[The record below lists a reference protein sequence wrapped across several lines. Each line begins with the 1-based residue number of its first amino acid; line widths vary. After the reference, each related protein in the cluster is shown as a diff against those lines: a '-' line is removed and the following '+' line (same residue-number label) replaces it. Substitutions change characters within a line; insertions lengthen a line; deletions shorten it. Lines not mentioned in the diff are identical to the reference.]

1 MRFRCFLFLVGLAL
15 IFGPGGRPA
24 SPRAQ
29 PGKACER
36 AAPAGRPTALEE
48 RWNELTGNATVWR
61 RADDAD
67 PLHRLAFD
75 LVAERVQ
82 STNGE
87 ITREQFLAMSQPAGG
102 PKPDERRPPAPN
114 RAAAVAPPPAPD
126 EGGPVPGAQA
136 EFRRR
141 DRNGD
146 GRLDLDEM
154 DEGLRAERDRWD
166 ANGDGFIDLAEFKNY
181 LRARRVRERETAR
194 VGTGWPTRPPRAPPA
209 ADLHPK
215 LPPWFREY
223 DSDGDGQVSLYEWRA
238 AGQPIA
244 KFLALDDN
252 GDGFLTP
259 DEVLPPD
266 EVAAEKKGKA
276 EPQPDP
282 GSLTAFQNQVGQ
294 VFAFT
299 VTGAAN
305 GAVWGSDVY
314 TADSTLAVAAV
325 HAGVLAVGKTGMVRV
340 RIVAPPPSFTG
351 STANGVTTRPYG
363 SFPGAYQIV
372 K

>member
-1 MRFRCFLFLVGLAL
+1 V
-15 IFGPGGRPA
+15 
-24 SPRAQ
+24 
-29 PGKACER
+29 
-36 AAPAGRPTALEE
+36 
-48 RWNELTGNATVWR
+48 
-61 RADDAD
+61 
-67 PLHRLAFD
+67 
-75 LVAERVQ
+75 
-82 STNGE
+82 
-87 ITREQFLAMSQPAGG
+87 
-102 PKPDERRPPAPN
+102 
-114 RAAAVAPPPAPD
+114 D

-154 DEGLRAERDRWD
+154 DEDLRAERDRWD

-181 LRARRVRERETAR
+181 LRARRARERETVR
-194 VGTGWPTRPPRAPPA
+194 VGVGWPTRPPRAPPA

-238 AGQPIA
+238 AGQPID
-244 KFLALDDN
+244 KFLAMDFN

-259 DEVLPPD
+259 DEVLPPE
-266 EVAAEKKGKA
+266 EVAPEPKEKKGSPKP
-276 EPQPDP
+276 EPQSDP
-282 GSLTAFQNQVGQ
+282 GSLTAFQKQVGQ

-314 TADSTLAVAAV
+314 TADSTLARAAV
-325 HAGVLAVGKTGMVRV
+325 HAGVLAVGQTGTVRV
-340 RIVAPPPSFTG
+340 RIVAPLASFTG

-363 SFPGAYQIV
+363 TFPGAYQIV